1 MRLLITGGCGFIGS
15 QLVNHCYK
23 NLDFNTIVVLD
34 RLDYC
39 SRIANISE
47 EAWHDKDFKFVKGDL
62 CNYDLIINILETYK
76 IDHVINMAA
85 QTHVDNSFKNSLQF
99 TKDNILGL
107 HTLLEACR
115 CYGKI
120 TKLLHMSTD
129 EVYGEN
135 KDDDAQ
141 HEHSLL
147 DPTNPYAATK
157 AGAEFILRSYGHSY
171 KFPYVI
177 VRGNNVYG
185 HGQYPDKLI
194 PKFIIN
200 LHTGEPL
207 TIHGEGK
214 AQRTFVYVDDMA
226 RGIVLVLGK
235 GKLGEIYNIG
245 SRNEYTV
252 MEITRILCDRMG
264 KNIEEVVKYVP
275 DRCFN
280 DQRYHINYDK
290 IKELGWTEECSF
302 EDGLTDT
309 IRWYVKRVG
318 EYTQN

>member
-15 QLVNHCYK
+15 QVVNHCYDHSDLQK
-23 NLDFNTIVVLD
+23 IVVLD

-39 SRIANISE
+39 SRKANISE
-47 EAWHDKDFKFVKGDL
+47 EIWSDPDFKFIQGDL
-62 CNYDLIINILETYK
+62 CSYDLMLHILEAYQ
-76 IDHVINMAA
+76 IDYVINMAA

-99 TKDNILGL
+99 TRDNILGL

-115 CYGKI
+115 FYGKI
-120 TKLLHMSTD
+120 KKFLHMSTD

-200 LHTGEPL
+200 LHLGNPL

-214 AQRTFVYVDDMA
+214 ARRSFVYVTDMA
-226 RGIVLVLGK
+226 EGIVLVLEK
-235 GKLGEIYNIG
+235 GKLNEIYNIG
-245 SRNEYTV
+245 SRNEYNV
-252 MEITRILCDRMG
+252 MEITKILCERMG
-264 KNIEEVVKYVP
+264 KNIEEVIKYVP

-280 DQRYHINYDK
+280 DQRYHINYNK
-290 IKELGWTEECSF
+290 IQELGWTEGYTFDE
-302 EDGLTDT
+302 GLERT
-309 IRWYVKRVG
+309 IDWYVERIH
-318 EYTQN
+318 EYS